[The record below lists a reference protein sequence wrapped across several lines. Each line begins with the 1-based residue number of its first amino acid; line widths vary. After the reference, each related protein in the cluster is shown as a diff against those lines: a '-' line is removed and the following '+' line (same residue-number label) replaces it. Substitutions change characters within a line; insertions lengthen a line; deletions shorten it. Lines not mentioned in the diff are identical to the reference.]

1 MINAKKDMRE
11 TNDVKNVTGM
21 CSSCTQQDDCAM
33 THHGGSNLYG
43 CEEYA
48 SLPTGNGLVDYHQ
61 EMKAAT
67 ALGLCATCEQ
77 KSQCALKSTPGGVW
91 HCEEYK

>member
-1 MINAKKDMRE
+1 MINAKKDMKE
-11 TNDVKNVTGM
+11 TYEVKNVTGM
-21 CSSCTQQDDCAM
+21 CSSCAHQDDCAM

-43 CEEYA
+43 CEEYE
-48 SLPTGNGLVDYHQ
+48 SLQAGNTSVDYQ
-61 EMKAAT
+61 KEMKAAT

-91 HCEEYK
+91 HCEEYQ